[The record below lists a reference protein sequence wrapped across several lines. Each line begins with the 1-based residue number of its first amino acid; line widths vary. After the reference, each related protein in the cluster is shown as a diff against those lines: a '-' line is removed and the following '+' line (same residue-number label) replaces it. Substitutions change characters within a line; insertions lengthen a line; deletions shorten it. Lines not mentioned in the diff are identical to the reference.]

1 MKLNVIDE
9 TNVETCIASAI
20 VQFGKGQS
28 DLLVD
33 IIRFAAEYFDRD
45 LSDYY
50 LDLEKKHTK
59 LLEEYEDVIAE
70 NRGLESEFEELDWKF
85 TDYKNM
91 VRTFIADIEEL

>member
-28 DLLVD
+28 ELIINV
-33 IIRFAAEYFDRD
+33 IRFTAEYFDRD
-45 LSDYY
+45 LSSYY
-50 LDLEKKHTK
+50 LDIEEKYTK
-59 LLEEYEDVIAE
+59 LLQEYEGVIAE

-85 TDYKNM
+85 TDYKNL
-91 VRTFIADIEEL
+91 VDTFIRDIQEL